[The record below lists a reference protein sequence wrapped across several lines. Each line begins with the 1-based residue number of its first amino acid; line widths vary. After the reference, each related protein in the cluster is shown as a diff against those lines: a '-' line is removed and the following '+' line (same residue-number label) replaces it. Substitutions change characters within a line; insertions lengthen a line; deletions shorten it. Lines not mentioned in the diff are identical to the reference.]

1 MKRVAIIGSGD
12 LARLVVHNI
21 NTIGDQEVVG
31 VYDDFVDIGTNE
43 SGLLIIGR
51 LDKIQEDYQNNKF
64 DFLFIAVGY
73 SRMNYRAETFNRFK
87 GVIPFTNIIHKS
99 CIIDPSV
106 KLGEGVFLFS
116 GVLLDQNV
124 VIRDNVLLNV
134 GVTIAHD
141 SQIGEHCFFGPRVNL
156 AGFVKIEEMGYF
168 GINSTVI
175 DNINVCS
182 NVKVGAGAVITK
194 NIKEEGLYVGIP
206 AKKIK

>member
-21 NTIGDQEVVG
+21 NIIGNQNVIG
-31 VYDDFVDIGTNE
+31 IYDDFVDIGTNI
-43 SGLLIIGR
+43 SGLLVIGR
-51 LDKIQEDYQNNKF
+51 LDEVLEDYQNNKF

-87 GVIPFTNIIHKS
+87 SIIPFTNVIHKS

-124 VIRDNVLLNV
+124 VIKDNVLLNV

-156 AGFVKIEEMGYF
+156 AGFVKIDKMGYF

-175 DNINVCS
+175 DNINVCPS
-182 NVKVGAGAVITK
+182 VKVGAGAVITK
-194 NIKEEGLYVGIP
+194 NIEVEGLYVGVP